1 MELIEVYIQFY
12 DVIVYI
18 FIFEVGDIF
27 NSKNK
32 LIGKVL
38 GFQNDY
44 LITLEVDLR
53 FNGVLRTLKFFVN
66 YEQQKYYI
74 SNLPFNVT
82 FAV

>member
-1 MELIEVYIQFY
+1 M
-12 DVIVYI
+12 IVYI

-32 LIGKVL
+32 LVGKVKD
-38 GFQNDY
+38 FRNDY

-53 FNGVLRTLKFFVN
+53 FKGALRALRFFVN
-66 YEQQKYYI
+66 YEQQKYFVT
-74 SNLPFNVT
+74 NLPLNVT